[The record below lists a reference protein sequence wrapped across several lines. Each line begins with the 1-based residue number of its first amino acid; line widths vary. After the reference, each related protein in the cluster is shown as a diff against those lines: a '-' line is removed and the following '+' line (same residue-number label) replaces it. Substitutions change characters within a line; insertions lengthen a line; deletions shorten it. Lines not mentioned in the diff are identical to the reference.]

1 MYAVHVLV
9 FRMKTNKELTRVTR
23 WLTSSAFLGKLI
35 STLRL
40 LGLECFVCSAVDS
53 CLQQCWL
60 SLFSR
65 DKLALIHKPPS
76 LCAATPW
83 DH

>member
-23 WLTSSAFLGKLI
+23 WLTSVAFLDKLI
-35 STLRL
+35 SASRL
-40 LGLECFVCSAVDS
+40 LGLACFVCSSFSS
-53 CLQQCWL
+53 CLQRCWL
-60 SLFSR
+60 LLFGR

-76 LCAATPW
+76 L
-83 DH
+83 